1 MASVTVLVCDH
12 CGTMEDVLNYDIQW
26 DGSGRAHL
34 DLCAEA
40 RKPLEKLLE
49 LEGKQGPP
57 PAATPAP
64 APRKRAARRTAGRT
78 GLMRVTTLDEIEK
91 EKGK

>member
-12 CGTMEDVLNYDIQW
+12 CGTMEDVLNYDIAW
-26 DGSGRAHL
+26 DGGQKAHL
-34 DLCAEA
+34 DLCTEG

-49 LEGKQGPP
+49 LEKQQTPA

-64 APRKRAARRTAGRT
+64 RKRASRRTAGRT
-78 GLMRVTTLDEIEK
+78 GLTRVTTMDEIEK
-91 EKGK
+91 AKK